1 MLRVGGTSVYF
12 DYISAD
18 LPQAKIVIN
27 YHGKDYLIPYI
38 PSTSFKGVLRST
50 VEVSKRKMGNPPADF
65 ETRVK
70 KFLAELKGRSL
81 KFFNDY
87 LKDEIEL
94 LVSSGL
100 LDKKYLDDKYYN
112 ESNLAEL
119 LKAYFDVTG
128 WNFSESCYV
137 ISELDRCENTALIED
152 EDRKKFREAWNK
164 LTNRE
169 NFCRTCM
176 LYGAS
181 GLRASV
187 RFTNFYP
194 IDPFPVRIDRLT
206 HVSIDR
212 RTWAASP
219 RKLYNEE
226 IITIGTKFLG
236 FALLLKDE
244 YLNRFI
250 EDLKLLSEKAEK
262 MEVTLGARGSVGYGV
277 FSLKFGDFTI
287 ELSEESILGKLK
299 LNFKN
304 KKLDTN
310 INEKLSML
318 KVFYPSYLL
327 STIEVV
333 EEGVK

>member
-1 MLRVGGTSVYF
+1 MF
-12 DYISAD
+12 
-18 LPQAKIVIN
+18 IN
-27 YHGKDYLIPYI
+27 YNGKGYLIPYI
-38 PSTSFKGVLRST
+38 PATSFKGVLRST
-50 VEVSKRKMGNPPADF
+50 VEVSRRKNGSTPSDF
-65 ETRVK
+65 EAKVK
-70 KFLAELKGRSL
+70 DFFNELKSGRSVEIF
-81 KFFNDY
+81 KDY

-94 LVSSGL
+94 LISSGI
-100 LDKKYLDDKYYN
+100 LDKRYKEYVNNLD
-112 ESNLAEL
+112 ESKLITL
-119 LKAYFDVTG
+119 LKAYFDAMG
-128 WNFSESCYV
+128 WNYGESCYV
-137 ISELDRCENTALIED
+137 TSDLDRCENLALIED
-152 EDRKKFREAWNK
+152 EDRKKFREAWNR

-169 NFCRTCM
+169 NFCKTCI

-226 IITIGTKFLG
+226 IIAMGTRFLG
-236 FALLLKDE
+236 FALLLKDR
-244 YLNRFI
+244 YISQLM

-262 MEVTLGARGSVGYGV
+262 MEVTLGARGSVGYGA
-277 FSLKFGDFTI
+277 FSLKFGNFII
-287 ELSEESILGKLK
+287 ELSEESILGKLR
-299 LNFKN
+299 LNFKSSELNLSTNIN
-304 KKLDTN
+304 KKL
-310 INEKLSML
+310 SVL

-333 EEGVK
+333 EQGA